1 MQENKKISN
10 GMRYIAVFCSSR
22 ELDKKYTEPAKEFA
36 RLIVENGYHLVF
48 GGSDTGLMKIVAGEV
63 KKTGGKVVGVSLKVF
78 HHLAKKDAD
87 EMIVAEDLGQRKD
100 LMLERSD
107 AIVALVGG
115 LGTLDELVH
124 IAELKKQKH
133 HNKPIIVLNTENFYE
148 SLIHQF
154 EKMERDGFNA
164 FIMDD
169 YVKFI
174 NTPEEAI
181 EYINKELK

>member
-1 MQENKKISN
+1 MK
-10 GMRYIAVFCSSR
+10 YIAVFCSSK
-22 ELDKKYTEPAKEFA
+22 ELEEKYTEPAKKFA

-87 EMIVAEDLGQRKD
+87 EIIVAKDLGQRKD

-107 AIVALVGG
+107 AVVALVGG

-124 IAELKKQKH
+124 IAELKKQKNH
-133 HNKPIIVLNTENFYE
+133 DKPIIVLNTDNFYE
-148 SLIHQF
+148 GLIHQF
-154 EKMERDGFNA
+154 EKMERDGFNT

-169 YVKFI
+169 YVKFSD
-174 NTPEEAI
+174 TPEETI
-181 EYINKELK
+181 EYINKELNPKQ

>member
-1 MQENKKISN
+1 MK
-10 GMRYIAVFCSSR
+10 YIAVFCSSKD
-22 ELDKKYTEPAKEFA
+22 LDEKYTRPAKEFA
-36 RLIVENGYHLVF
+36 RLLVENGYHLVF

-63 KKTGGKVVGVSLKVF
+63 TKTGGKVVGVSLKVF

-87 EMIVAEDLGQRKD
+87 EIIVAKDLGHRKD

-107 AIVALVGG
+107 GVVALVGG

-133 HNKPIIVLNTENFYE
+133 HDKPIIVLNTDNFYE
-148 SLIHQF
+148 GLIHQF
-154 EKMERDGFNA
+154 EKMEKDGFNA

-169 YVKFI
+169 YVKFV

-181 EYINKELK
+181 EYINKELGSH

>member
-1 MQENKKISN
+1 MK
-10 GMRYIAVFCSSR
+10 YVAVFCSSKD
-22 ELDKKYTEPAKEFA
+22 LDEKYIEPAKEFA
-36 RLIVENGYHLVF
+36 RLLVENGYNLVF

-63 KKTGGKVVGVSLKVF
+63 KKTGGKVVGISLKLF

-87 EMIVAEDLGQRKD
+87 EIIVAKDLGHRKD

-124 IAELKKQKH
+124 ITELKKQKNH
-133 HNKPIIVLNTENFYE
+133 DKPIIVLNTDNFYE
-148 SLIHQF
+148 GLIHQF
-154 EKMERDGFNA
+154 EKMERDGFNT

-169 YVKFI
+169 YVKFV

-181 EYINKELK
+181 EYINKALK

>member
-1 MQENKKISN
+1 MKNKKISN
-10 GMRYIAVFCSSR
+10 GMKYIAVFCSSK
-22 ELDKKYTEPAKEFA
+22 EIDGKYTEPAKEFA

-78 HHLAKKDAD
+78 HHLIKKDAD
-87 EMIVAEDLGQRKD
+87 EMILADNLGHRKD
-100 LMLERSD
+100 LMLEHAD

-124 IAELKKQKH
+124 IAELKKQEH
-133 HNKPIIVLNTENFYE
+133 HDKPIIVLNTDNFYE
-148 SLIHQF
+148 GLIHQF
-154 EKMERDGFNA
+154 QKMEMDGFNA

-169 YVKFI
+169 YVRFV

-181 EYINKELK
+181 EYINKSLK